1 MSFATAVAA
10 VAAAIAATA
19 QQARRHARLADGRL
33 ALLGWLWHAQWRSQR
48 ARALT
53 VVFAIAVG
61 VALALAIQLVNRSAL
76 AEFDAAMSTVQGEAQ
91 AQVRA
96 RAGSFDEGLYA
107 RLAADPQVAASPVI
121 EAEFALAEPAAGT
134 LRIIGLD
141 VLRAA
146 QVTPALLPSAADDDA
161 QGSASPLFGDDT
173 IFLSAAA
180 LSALSRSVGDVLRVR
195 AGAGVVT
202 LRIAGRVPGAAAGQ
216 RLAVMDIA
224 ALQWRLGWL
233 GRLSRIDLR
242 AAEGAGLA
250 HIRARWEPA
259 LPPEA
264 VWTAPQAARER
275 VSNLSRAYRVN
286 LNVLAL
292 VALFTGGFIVYAALA
307 LAVARQQRE
316 LALLNVLG
324 AGARLAAAQVL
335 GQGLAL
341 GAAGAALGAA
351 GGIALAA
358 ALLAW
363 VGGDLG
369 GGYFAGSHPA
379 LEVDAPTVA
388 GFAAAGVLTALA
400 ASIAPALA
408 ARRLPGARA
417 LRAGSVEETLRVRGG
432 AARLAGPLACLG
444 AGAALLALPPVD
456 GLPWPSYAA
465 IGAWLAGGIALVP
478 HLVAAARRGLLA
490 LAARLGR
497 HPLAWLA
504 VHRLAGAPGAAAV
517 AMSGIVASF
526 ALAGAMAIMVASFR
540 DSVDHWLDAMLPAQA
555 YGRIVGGAADGAIDA
570 SLRRRLASVPGMA
583 RIEYLRALELTLDP
597 ARPAVALLAR
607 SLDARAP
614 QQRLPLTDAPL
625 AAPPGTVPV
634 YVSEAM
640 VDLYGLQPGMRIDL
654 PLAGAGPPG
663 SGRFFVAGTW
673 RDYARQH
680 GAIAIDID
688 DYRALTGDASVSDV
702 ALWFDASLA
711 PERGV
716 EAVRAALPDVAG
728 LELRTAGQVRERSL
742 RIFDRSFAVTYV
754 LEAIAILVAL
764 FGVASTWAAE
774 GVARAHEF
782 GVLRHLGLRRRDVAA
797 LLAGE
802 AALQIGAAI
811 AWGAVLGAMVAL
823 VLVYRVNPQ
832 SFHWTMQMSWPTGLL
847 AASALAMLALG
858 VAAALSAARHA
869 TSEAPVQAVRQDW

>member
-1 MSFATAVAA
+1 MDRAG
-10 VAAAIAATA
+10 
-19 QQARRHARLADGRL
+19 ARAPRRRALAWLADGRL
-33 ALLGWLWHAQWRSQR
+33 ALLGWLWRAQWRSQR

-76 AEFDAAMSTVQGEAQ
+76 AEFDAASNTIQGEAQ

-96 RAGSFDEGLYA
+96 RAGSFDESLYA
-107 RLAADPQVAASPVI
+107 RLAADPRVLASPVI
-121 EAEFALAEPAAGT
+121 DAEFALAEPAAGT

-141 VLRAA
+141 VFRAA
-146 QVTPALLPSAADDDA
+146 QVTPALLPATTGGDA
-161 QGSASPLFGDDT
+161 SGLASSLFGDDT
-173 IFLSAAA
+173 VFLSDAA
-180 LSALSRSVGDVLRVR
+180 LAALSRSVGDVLHVR
-195 AGAGVVT
+195 AGAQVVD
-202 LRIAGRVPGAAAGQ
+202 LRIAGRVAGAASGQ
-216 RLAVMDIA
+216 QLAVMDIA
-224 ALQWRLGWL
+224 TLQWRLGWL

-242 AAEGAGLA
+242 AAEGADPA
-250 HIRARWEPA
+250 SMRARWVSA
-259 LPPEA
+259 LPPDV
-264 VWTAPQAARER
+264 VWSAPHAARER
-275 VSNLSRAYRVN
+275 IANLSRAYRVN

-316 LALLNVLG
+316 LALLDVLG
-324 AGARLAAAQVL
+324 AGARLATAQVL
-335 GQGLAL
+335 GQGLVL
-341 GAAGAALGAA
+341 GAAGAVLGAA

-358 ALLAW
+358 TLLAW

-369 GGYFAGSHPA
+369 GGYFAGTRPA
-379 LEVDAPTVA
+379 LDVDAPTVA
-388 GFAAAGVLTALA
+388 AFAAAGLLTALV
-400 ASIAPALA
+400 ASLSPALA

-417 LRAGSVEETLRVRGG
+417 LRAGSIEETLRVRGG
-432 AARLAGPLACLG
+432 TARLAAPLACLG
-444 AGAALLALPPVD
+444 AGVALLALPPVN

-478 HLVAAARRGLLA
+478 HLVAAGRRGLLA
-490 LAARLGR
+490 LARRLGR

-540 DSVDHWLDAMLPAQA
+540 DSVDHWLDAVLPAAA
-555 YGRIVGGAADGAIDA
+555 YGRITAGSADGAIDA
-570 SLRRRLASVPGMA
+570 SLRERLAATPGVA
-583 RIEYLRALELTLDP
+583 RIELLRTRELTLDP
-597 ARPAVALLAR
+597 ARPAVVLLAR

-614 QQRLPLTDAPL
+614 QQRLPLTGAVH
-625 AAPPGTVPV
+625 AAPAGTVPV

-640 VDLYGLQPGMRIDL
+640 VDLYGMKPGQRIDL
-654 PLAGAGPPG
+654 PLPGAGPHG

-688 DYRALTGDASVSDV
+688 DYRALTGDATVSDV
-702 ALWFDASLA
+702 ALWFDESIS

-716 EAVRAALPDVAG
+716 EAVREALPDVAG
-728 LELRTAGQVRERSL
+728 LELRSAGQVRERSL

-774 GVARAHEF
+774 GMARAHEF
-782 GVLRHLGLRRRDVAA
+782 GVLRHLGLRRRDVGV

-802 AALQIGAAI
+802 AALQIGVAI
-811 AWGAVLGAMVAL
+811 AWGAVLAVAVAL

-832 SFHWTMQMSWPTGLL
+832 SFHWTMQMSWPVGLL
-847 AASALAMLALG
+847 ATSALAMLVLG
-858 VAAALSAARHA
+858 VAAALSASRHA